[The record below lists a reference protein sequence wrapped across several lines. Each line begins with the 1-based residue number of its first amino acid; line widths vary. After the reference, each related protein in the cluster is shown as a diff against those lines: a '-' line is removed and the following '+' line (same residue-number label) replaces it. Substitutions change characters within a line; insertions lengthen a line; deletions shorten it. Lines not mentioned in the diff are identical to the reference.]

1 MEHPFFTTAATRAE
15 ALRWLTIAEKL
26 LSARDLLGSKSFA
39 TRARDSDPTLVPA
52 NEILAVVDT
61 LLSGDRR
68 IGNNLPDFYAILRL
82 TPQQGGDSELVADH
96 YRSLVLLLNPQKN
109 KFPFAEQAFRL
120 VIDAWSVLSNPSRK
134 SLYDKELAFYLQP
147 QQYQPDPFNVP
158 MPALQQNFV
167 FFGGGAVHGGQ
178 SSSTG
183 ATHYAQLQ
191 QVHAQPQVEPMVG
204 DPTREPPNFTS
215 FHSGP
220 SFVFGSGSVSRSSH
234 EPVNNQGQENYSTF
248 AGFVP
253 SASGATQEQLNN
265 KEKQSQQDYSNV
277 SDNHKPIPNVNV
289 NENVGETIEDVNE
302 NVGETIEDVDGIEE
316 EEVEEEAEEEKIDS
330 PVNDDESTFW
340 TACPYC
346 YYMYE
351 YPRVY
356 VDCTLRCQNC
366 TRAFQAV
373 VIPSPPPT
381 VDGQEAYFCCWGF
394 MPLGFSIENW
404 EKNRNAA
411 SSWSPFSPMFTCP
424 RTGSSANKRVIGRK
438 SSGPRVYIDDDEDFL
453 DISSS
458 SESDVDWQDDRDR
471 KRSNKVK
478 NVKGKETTRTPN
490 RNAKK
495 AVVNQSMNVDVQDA
509 VVSPLG
515 VETPNKIVG
524 PANARKQPGR
534 VVKNFGKLD
543 LNVELSNEA
552 EEPAQS
558 TNHRVDDNIEGIG
571 FFEGLD
577 EYFSSL
583 PILNV
588 VGDDK
593 VVKAA

>member
-68 IGNNLPDFYAILRL
+68 IGNNQPDFYAILRL
-82 TPQQGGDSELVADH
+82 TPQQGGDSELIADH

-167 FFGGGAVHGGQ
+167 FFGVVLCMVVKVAALGQ
-178 SSSTG
+178 
-183 ATHYAQLQ
+183 
-191 QVHAQPQVEPMVG
+191 
-204 DPTREPPNFTS
+204 PTMLNFNRYMRN
-215 FHSGP
+215 H
-220 SFVFGSGSVSRSSH
+220 RSSH

-381 VDGQEAYFCCWGF
+381 VDGQEVYFCCWGF

-458 SESDVDWQDDRDR
+458 SESDVDWQDDRDI

-495 AVVNQSMNVDVQDA
+495 AVVNQSTNVDVQDA

-515 VETPNKIVG
+515 VEMPNKIVG

-534 VVKNFGKLD
+534 VAKNFGKLD

-558 TNHRVDDNIEGIG
+558 MNHRVDDNIEGIG

-583 PILNV
+583 PILSV